1 MLLLAAAPIPPP
13 PLVCTIKTVESRWQP
28 RPIRSVRVLEG
39 MQFRLQPGP
48 PITIEPR
55 YVIDSRLTLL
65 AEEQQPPVLSQ
76 QPNGRLTYSWAFEAP
91 LGAIASDPKDST
103 TIRDSIATVKGRLT
117 LTANQRF
124 TLVNL
129 STISARS
136 GGAALT
142 RLRET
147 ASGQCDEQG

>member
-1 MLLLAAAPIPPP
+1 M
-13 PLVCTIKTVESRWQP
+13 E
-28 RPIRSVRVLEG
+28 
-39 MQFRLQPGP
+39 GP

-65 AEEQQPPVLSQ
+65 AKEQQPPVLSQ

-129 STISARS
+129 STVSARS